1 MYDFVKKQAD
11 GLAVQDEDLR
21 LIADFY
27 KCAFVGLILQW
38 LDGGMKEN
46 PEYIVDKIFSYLEG
60 NTRNMLKNA
69 AERNDRK

>member
-1 MYDFVKKQAD
+1 MYDFVKKQAE
-11 GLAVQDEDLR
+11 GIPVKEEDLR

-38 LDGGMKEN
+38 LDNSMKQD

-60 NTRNMLKNA
+60 NTRNMLENA
-69 AERNDRK
+69 VERNDRK

>member
-11 GLAVQDEDLR
+11 GLAVQDEDLH

-38 LDGGMKEN
+38 LDGGMKED

-60 NTRNMLKNA
+60 STRYMLEKAVTKN
-69 AERNDRK
+69 

>member
-38 LDGGMKEN
+38 LDGGMKED

-60 NTRNMLKNA
+60 STRYMLEKAVTKN
-69 AERNDRK
+69 

>member
-1 MYDFVKKQAD
+1 MYDFVMKQSE
-11 GLAVQDEDLR
+11 GLSVKEEDLR

-38 LDGGMKEN
+38 LDGGMKQN

-60 NTRNMLKNA
+60 TTGNMLQNA
-69 AERNDRK
+69 ATKN

>member
-1 MYDFVKKQAD
+1 MQH
-11 GLAVQDEDLR
+11 EDLR

-38 LDGGMKEN
+38 LDGGMKED

-60 NTRNMLKNA
+60 STRYMLEKAVTKN
-69 AERNDRK
+69 